1 MRTPADRTEN
11 EAHIVNLLATLRVN
25 ATPEA
30 DFEERFLYDFHELV
44 AREAV
49 CCPAHRRLF
58 EHLAQVLHNF
68 GMPRLAFGASSLGV
82 AVAAVGL
89 VAFPGEEPDA
99 SGAAGVALHR
109 FESSLTSLTP
119 GMARDFADC
128 TSICIAEKKAPFA
141 HESVLVSRGISDAAP
156 VNVYTSSSARETS
169 AWDSVQESAMQGL
182 FAY

>member
-1 MRTPADRTEN
+1 MRTSSDRVES
-11 EAHIVNLLATLRVN
+11 EAQLLNLLAELRVS

-30 DFEERFLYDFHELV
+30 DFEERFLYEFHERV

-68 GMPRLAFGASSLGV
+68 GMPKLAFGASSLGV
-82 AVAAVGL
+82 AVVAVGL
-89 VAFPGEEPDA
+89 VAFPGEE
-99 SGAAGVALHR
+99 SGVPGMAGVALHR

-119 GMARDFADC
+119 GMARDFDDC
-128 TSICIAEKKAPFA
+128 TSIRIAEKEAPFA
-141 HESVLVSRGISDAAP
+141 HESVLVSRNASSPSA
-156 VNVYTSSSARETS
+156 VNVYTSSAAHEHS
-169 AWDSVQESAMQGL
+169 AWDGMQAESAQQL